1 MLSLARLQE
10 REDERREI
18 YLLSN
23 VKGCSSLSTCSTT
36 LFILFRITLRSLL
49 TASLFTSLILL
60 CCLEMAA
67 ERRSY
72 HSVPVV
78 PERTYT
84 VPSQSLESPSW
95 FSISARVNFHF
106 VFWLPKFE
114 ILREINA
121 DLISGSKH
129 LFLFAG
135 FF

>member
-1 MLSLARLQE
+1 MHIEKHML
-10 REDERREI
+10 DRRRGSRS
-18 YLLSN
+18 Y
-23 VKGCSSLSTCSTT
+23 T
-36 LFILFRITLRSLL
+36 LHFVLHFELFKVNK
-49 TASLFTSLILL
+49 TSKS
-60 CCLEMAA
+60 A
-67 ERRSY
+67 ERIYRGSDL
-72 HSVPVV
+72 SDKKFIVCSNQALRGVN
-78 PERTYT
+78 RLST
-84 VPSQSLESPSW
+84 VPSQSLESPSG

>member
-1 MLSLARLQE
+1 MIIVQKIKTSVAKADARLLDRVRGLQ
-10 REDERREI
+10 
-18 YLLSN
+18 
-23 VKGCSSLSTCSTT
+23 
-36 LFILFRITLRSLL
+36 
-49 TASLFTSLILL
+49 
-60 CCLEMAA
+60 
-67 ERRSY
+67 
-72 HSVPVV
+72 H
-78 PERTYT
+78 T
-84 VPSQSLESPSW
+84 VPSQSLESPSG